1 VPESIPHHIALEG
14 VIGVGKTSL
23 AHLLAERLDAS
34 LLLEEATDNPFLM
47 DFYQDRHRYAFSTQM
62 YFLLSRYNQQQQL
75 VERDL
80 FVDRIISDYIFD
92 KDALFATVTLSKRE
106 LVLYQ
111 RLSTVLKKDIPNPD
125 LVVYLQAS
133 TPVLMDRIRK
143 RDRSYEKSIDE
154 DYIDELNESYSSYFF
169 HYNEAPLLVVKT
181 DDIDFVNNPA
191 HLDDLVAEIKRPRRR
206 ITYYAPAGDLDSGV
220 I

>member
-1 VPESIPHHIALEG
+1 VPDSIPHYIALEG

-23 AHLLAERLDAS
+23 ARLLAERLDAN
-34 LLLEEATDNPFLM
+34 LLLEEATDNPFLL
-47 DFYQDRHRYAFSTQM
+47 DFYQDRSRFAFSTQM

-75 VERDL
+75 VEPDL

-92 KDALFATVTLSKRE
+92 KDALFAAVTLSKRE

-111 RLSTVLKKDIPNPD
+111 RLATVLKKDIPNPD

-143 RDRSYEKSIDE
+143 RDRSFEKSIDE

-181 DDIDFVNNPA
+181 DDIDFVNNSA

-220 I
+220 F